1 MVSVTCFQW
10 GAKNPYYN
18 ETNWAVHETLN
29 AHFPTWTGFRKRKP
43 DYDLWFNLVSK
54 HGVTTLAVKGPDIS
68 RRHKEYVYGIYLPE
82 VIADVHEYLDLV
94 FAGIGQVLAGFGVS
108 ADDVAQMKQE
118 CKAKLGLNAAS

>member
-1 MVSVTCFQW
+1 MNT
-10 GAKNPYYN
+10 
-18 ETNWAVHETLN
+18 
-29 AHFPTWTGFRKRKP
+29 HFPTWTGFLKRKP
-43 DYDLWFNLVSK
+43 DYDLWFYLIAK
-54 HGVTTLAVKGPDIS
+54 KGVTTLAVKGPDIS

-108 ADDVAQMKQE
+108 ADAVAQMKQE